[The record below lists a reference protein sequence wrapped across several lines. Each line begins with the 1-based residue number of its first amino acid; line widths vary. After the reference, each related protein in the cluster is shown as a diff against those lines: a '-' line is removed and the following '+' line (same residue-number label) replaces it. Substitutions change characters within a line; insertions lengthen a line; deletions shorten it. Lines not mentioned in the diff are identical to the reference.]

1 MNYILKATL
10 LTFLII
16 SLSACETGFFVR
28 DSHSHYYGGDYNQP
42 ISWGY
47 TVGDPLLNTGYS
59 GNFYPYN
66 LPYGQQ
72 VIREGG
78 SATVTP

>member
-28 DSHSHYYGGDYNQP
+28 DSHSHYCGG
-42 ISWGY
+42 
-47 TVGDPLLNTGYS
+47 TT
-59 GNFYPYN
+59 NFINHVKLKHPAECPAESPVKQSS
-66 LPYGQQ
+66 LKKFCGFAKKDQF
-72 VIREGG
+72 
-78 SATVTP
+78 